1 MPTYIYPDSARL
13 MEIEQDLLPRLI
25 NDDPIFQLFPITTED
40 DDLLRWEQKDNFL
53 GLQQVRG
60 YNGQPPRVA
69 RVGAKG
75 YLAQPGIYG
84 EFVVIDEREITKR
97 RRLGTFGEPIDISAL
112 VLEGQE
118 QLLQRRIDRM
128 RQILWT
134 LVASGTFSVASAN
147 GVVMQTD
154 TYPVQTASAAVTW
167 ATHATATPLVDLR
180 AVKLKARGHSVSFG
194 RKAQAFANSATVNDL
209 LENTNA
215 SDIGGKR
222 IANGATFNSLS
233 DYNRVLLDND
243 LPQIVEYDEG
253 YLDDSGVFQLF
264 VPNNK
269 VAVVGMRGK
278 GAPVGEYRQ
287 TRNASNPGAAPGPY
301 MDVIE
306 SEKPPKEVEVHD
318 GVNGGPVIFF
328 PSAVVVLTV

>member
-1 MPTYIYPDSARL
+1 MTTYVYPTSARL
-13 MEIEQDLLPRLI
+13 MEIEQDLLPRLT
-25 NDDPIFQLFPITTED
+25 NDDPIFQLFPIVSED
-40 DDLLRWEQKDNFL
+40 DDLLRWEQRDNYL

-60 YNGQPPRVA
+60 LNGQAPRVA

-75 YLAQPGIYG
+75 YIAQPGVYG

-97 RRLGTFGEPIDISAL
+97 RRLGTFGEPIDISSL

-134 LVASGTFSVASAN
+134 LAATGTFSVSNAS
-147 GVVMQTD
+147 GVVMHTD
-154 TYPVQTASAAVTW
+154 TYPVQTYNATTW
-167 ATHATATPLVDLR
+167 ATIATATPLVDFR
-180 AVKLKARGHSVSFG
+180 AVKLLARGHSVSFG
-194 RKAQAFANSATVNDL
+194 RKARAFANAATVNNL
-209 LENTNA
+209 LGNTNA

-222 IANGATFNSLS
+222 VANGATFNSLQ
-233 DYNRVLLDND
+233 DYNRILLDND
-243 LPQIVEYDEG
+243 LPQVEEYDEG
-253 YLDDSGVFQLF
+253 YLDDSGAFTLF
-264 VPNNK
+264 VPDGK
-269 VAVVGMRGK
+269 VVVVGARGN
-278 GAPVGEYRQ
+278 GAPVGQYRQ

-318 GVNGGPVIFF
+318 GHNGGPVIFY
-328 PSAVVVLTV
+328 PSAVVIMDVS